1 MARVDIW
8 WSSLTIVQKER
19 IAAKAAEKEGNKD
32 ADVTYPACTR
42 WWNSITE
49 ERRQWIYDHCT
60 DKHGLLLAKWKEG
73 KSMSY

>member
-1 MARVDIW
+1 MAKLDIW
-8 WSSLTIVQKER
+8 WSSLTIAQKER
-19 IAAKAAEKEGNKD
+19 IAAKAAAKD
-32 ADVTYPACTR
+32 ENENADVRYPACTK

-60 DKHGLLLAKWKEG
+60 DKHGLLLAKWNEG